1 MAFKYRRQR
10 KTKERRCAI
19 KNQVKNDIRTVLDY
33 LWPDEKK
40 DYQTNPSKKHVFIV
54 LKRLAK
60 NVGYLADRKDSE
72 YVE

>member
-1 MAFKYRRQR
+1 M
-10 KTKERRCAI
+10 
-19 KNQVKNDIRTVLDY
+19 NQVKNDIRTVLDY